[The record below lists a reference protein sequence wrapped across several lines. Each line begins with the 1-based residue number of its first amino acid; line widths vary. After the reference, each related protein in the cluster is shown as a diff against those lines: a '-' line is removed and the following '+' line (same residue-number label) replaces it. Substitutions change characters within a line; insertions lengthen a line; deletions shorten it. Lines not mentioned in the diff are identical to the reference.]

1 MREHPQTVD
10 EIRAPSVDDDLGI
23 GGQRIG
29 VHRGHEDRARTRT
42 RRGHLAE
49 RARAHCGPQAGGHQG
64 RFDRHG
70 VEIAEFFRRL
80 RIEGDLVVCVRIGLE
95 PDHDRL
101 KNTLGAAIDRNHLAG
116 TRRGI
121 AHARR
126 LLVLEQRLAQLD
138 EIAFGDKHRG
148 LHAMV
153 VDTDYRHPTDR
164 WRVVNDLAWRAADRQ
179 IQTFSDRDSHVA
191 AGAPRVADNLDGAD
205 GRTRTGTALATAPS
219 RQRVYQF
226 HHVGMNIYK
235 PVASL
240 FGNLSAG
247 IGLVGAVAAG
257 R

>member
-49 RARAHCGPQAGGHQG
+49 RARAQCGPQAGGHQG

-164 WRVVNDLAWRAADRQ
+164 RRVVNDLAWRAADRQ
-179 IQTFSDRDSHVA
+179 IQTFLIVIRMSR
-191 AGAPRVADNLDGAD
+191 
-205 GRTRTGTALATAPS
+205 LA
-219 RQRVYQF
+219 RL
-226 HHVGMNIYK
+226 
-235 PVASL
+235 ASL
-240 FGNLSAG
+240 TIWMVPTAGLEPAQLSLLPPQDSVSTNSTTSA
-247 IGLVGAVAAG
+247 
-257 R
+257 